1 MHCNAPHINATLGLA
16 RQKVTQWGMQP
27 APEASWML
35 FKSLC
40 SKVSVGSRKVRIFH
54 PSLSPHIDPLVIWFR
69 PRAVSPS
76 APTSIREFWSYGW
89 AWECQPITS
98 PGSPILSRNQIPGGP
113 PPCCPV
119 SSWIA
124 LILLREPLRGRL
136 QPCMAMRCLST
147 QLLHLPCS

>member
-1 MHCNAPHINATLGLA
+1 MPHQTWRGRKLHNKVCNRLQG
-16 RQKVTQWGMQP
+16 
-27 APEASWML
+27 ASWKL

-40 SKVSVGSRKVRIFH
+40 SKVSVGSRKVRLFH
-54 PSLSPHIDPLVIWFR
+54 PGLSPHIDPLVIYQGLLADSA
-69 PRAVSPS
+69 PRTVPPS
-76 APTSIREFWSYGW
+76 APASIREFWSYGW
-89 AWECQPITS
+89 AWECQPIPS
-98 PGSPILSRNQIPGGP
+98 LGSPILSQNQIPGGP

-124 LILLREPLRGRL
+124 LILLREPLGGRL